1 MGAAVRSDDGD
12 REAEPGLEGAD
23 LCPTLRRC
31 LMYQVLY
38 CTVLYCTVLCMMYQA
53 CVFNFGN
60 ELCRKDPNPGTRKNI
75 DTNITCI
82 EDTHFESHIHSSD
95 LGDRYFDTLEEYK
108 GKRDRVLNIMYD
120 SKLDYGIEDFE
131 NTEFRFREAEEEFVF
146 SAECP
151 ADPGLAGYRGD
162 CGPATLSREE
172 VGQRTWHLASRLA
185 SPACKRKV
193 TEVFC
198 AFQYSDTGRC
208 VPPHLVRRG
217 ARSWHHAEVF
227 NDNAYPRRGPRP
239 VKDVARHQQELAKYK
254 YKNILPARIG
264 FALLV
269 HKDVPAILNL
279 LEHIYRTQHFYVFHV
294 DKRQEGVRRELSQQL
309 QQRFPTFN
317 IRVLPHD
324 RSFITSWGSFGIVR
338 AHLEQFEELSR

>member
-108 GKRDRVLNIMYD
+108 AKRDKVLNIMYD

-151 ADPGLAGYRGD
+151 ADPGLAGYRGTAAPPHSV
-162 CGPATLSREE
+162 GRRWASAPGTSPA
-172 VGQRTWHLASRLA
+172 A
-185 SPACKRKV
+185 SPA
-193 TEVFC
+193 
-198 AFQYSDTGRC
+198 
-208 VPPHLVRRG
+208 P
-217 ARSWHHAEVF
+217 
-227 NDNAYPRRGPRP
+227 
-239 VKDVARHQQELAKYK
+239 
-254 YKNILPARIG
+254 PARG
-264 FALLV
+264 
-269 HKDVPAILNL
+269 
-279 LEHIYRTQHFYVFHV
+279 R
-294 DKRQEGVRRELSQQL
+294 
-309 QQRFPTFN
+309 
-317 IRVLPHD
+317 
-324 RSFITSWGSFGIVR
+324 
-338 AHLEQFEELSR
+338 